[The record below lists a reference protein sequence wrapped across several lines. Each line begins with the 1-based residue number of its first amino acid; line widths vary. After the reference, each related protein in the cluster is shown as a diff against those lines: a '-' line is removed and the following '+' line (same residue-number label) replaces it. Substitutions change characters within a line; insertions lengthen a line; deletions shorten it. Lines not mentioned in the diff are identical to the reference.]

1 MKLNRTALL
10 ISFVVVAILI
20 SGVALAAGDEEAA
33 QKVARQL
40 AHQGDMAFGAGLAMG
55 LAVLGGGLGQG
66 IAVRGGLEGIARN
79 PQAASVVQTA
89 MLLGLA
95 FVESLVIFCLIMAMF
110 INGTI

>member
-1 MKLNRTALL
+1 MKLNRITIITAV
-10 ISFVVVAILI
+10 IVAASFLSNVAFAED
-20 SGVALAAGDEEAA
+20 GAGAMGNQA
-33 QKVARQL
+33 Y
-40 AHQGDMAFGAGLAMG
+40 MAIGAGLAMG

-95 FVESLVIFCLIMAMF
+95 FVESLVIFSLIMAMF
-110 INGTI
+110 INGTISI

>member
-1 MKLNRTALL
+1 MKLNRTAFL
-10 ISFVVVAILI
+10 ISFVVVALLA
-20 SGVALAAGDEEAA
+20 SGVALAADDAEAF
-33 QKVARQL
+33 KRSLQL

-79 PQAASVVQTA
+79 PQASSVVTNS